1 MTRRGRE
8 VAAGHCP
15 SGGSPSP
22 TTRAP
27 TPSSPTLLDA
37 PSMKSSPITSL
48 PHDAMG
54 MTLAATSCSDASR
67 LLLLPYNYLMGP
79 RFCFAVKE
87 ITASPILDEKR
98 EWPETLFLRQS
109 TQRASRMDL

>member
-67 LLLLPYNYLMGP
+67 LLLLPSNYLIGP
-79 RFCFAVKE
+79 HFCFAVKD
-87 ITASPILDEKR
+87 ITPPPLLDEN
-98 EWPETLFLRQS
+98 PECPEPL
-109 TQRASRMDL
+109 